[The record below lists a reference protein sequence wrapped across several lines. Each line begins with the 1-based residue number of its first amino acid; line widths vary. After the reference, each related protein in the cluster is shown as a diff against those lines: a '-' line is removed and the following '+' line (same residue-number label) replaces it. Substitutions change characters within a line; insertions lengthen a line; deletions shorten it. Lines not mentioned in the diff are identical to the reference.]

1 MCGIA
6 GVISADR
13 RQVEPAVRLM
23 MRAMV
28 HRGPDDEGYEELD
41 LGGGYDAP
49 VAGFGFRRLS
59 ILDLSP
65 AGHQPMFN
73 RATGDCLIF
82 NGEIYNFR
90 SLKAKLKAEGVE
102 VSSSGDTEVLLKS
115 LSQWGDAVLAEL
127 DGMFAFA
134 FYEAKS
140 RRVLL
145 ARDSFG
151 IKPLYVSQLSRGIVF
166 ASEVRAVLASGLVPD
181 DLDPAG
187 IASYLAYGS
196 PQEPLTVHSA
206 IKSFPAGSAIWV
218 GRSIAEGR
226 PLSQPR
232 RYWQFPDAVAAFSEE
247 EAVGRVAHDLQQ
259 SVRDQCESD
268 VPLGVFLSGGI
279 DSGTIAALARHRSG
293 DVHTFAVGFRGHGE
307 FDETGHA
314 AATAMAL
321 GTVHRQTILDDP
333 WVAARWRDWMLAAD
347 RPSIDGFNTF
357 VVSGVVKDQGM
368 TVALS
373 GLGADELF
381 GGYGHFRSIPRVQR
395 WLSRVGW
402 VPSGLRRWAA
412 GTALRKARRSKREK
426 AMDLVS
432 GRANVLDILL
442 GIRRSLS
449 DREIRQL
456 GFSPAAVGL
465 SSTFLPPAA
474 YERFRDTK
482 GDAFRMISQAECFLY
497 MANTL
502 LRDSDTYS
510 MAHSLELRV
519 PFLGKSVSELAASL
533 PGSMQAPPGSE
544 PKHLLREAVKDLL
557 PAEVF
562 TRPKTGFSL
571 PMGDWMFGS
580 LLEESSA
587 AVESLAACP
596 LVDGDGVRRLWQEY
610 GSNVTAVHWSRP
622 LTLVALGNYLQ
633 RLSA

>member
-1 MCGIA
+1 
-6 GVISADR
+6 
-13 RQVEPAVRLM
+13 

-28 HRGPDDEGYEELD
+28 HRGPDDEGYEQLE
-41 LGGGYDAP
+41 LGGAYDAP

-90 SLKAKLKAEGVE
+90 WLKSKLKAEGVE
-102 VSSSGDTEVLLKS
+102 VESTGDTEVLLKS
-115 LSQWGDAVLAEL
+115 LSRWGEAVLNEL

-134 FYEAKS
+134 FYEAKT

-145 ARDSFG
+145 ARDPFG
-151 IKPLYVSQLSRGIVF
+151 IKPLYVSQLSRGFVF

-196 PQEPLTVHSA
+196 PQDPLTVHSA
-206 IKSFPAGSAIWV
+206 IKSFPAGSAAWV
-218 GRSIAEGR
+218 GRSIAEGM
-226 PLSQPR
+226 PLAQPR
-232 RYWQFPDAVAAFSEE
+232 RYWQFPDAVAPFSEKDAIWRIE
-247 EAVGRVAHDLQQ
+247 DDLQQ
-259 SVRDQCESD
+259 SVRDQCEAD

-279 DSGTIAALARHRSG
+279 DSGTIAALARKWSE
-293 DVHTFAVGFRGHGE
+293 DVHTLAVGFEGHSE
-307 FDETGHA
+307 FDETAYA
-314 AATAMAL
+314 AETARAL
-321 GTVHRQTILDDP
+321 GTLHRQTILDDP
-333 WVAARWRDWMLAAD
+333 WVADQWRDWMLAAD

-381 GGYGHFRSIPRVQR
+381 GGYGHFRSIPQMQR
-395 WLSRVGW
+395 WLSRFSW
-402 VPSGLRRWAA
+402 VPRGLRRMTA
-412 GTALRKARRSKREK
+412 GVALRKVRRSKREK
-426 AMDLVS
+426 AMDMVA
-432 GRANVLDILL
+432 GRANVLDLVL

-456 GFSPAAVGL
+456 GFAPAAVGL
-465 SSTFLPPAA
+465 SDAFLPPAA
-474 YERFRDTK
+474 YDPFRDTR

-519 PFLGKSVSELAASL
+519 PFLGKSASERAVSL
-533 PGSMQAPPGSE
+533 PGSMQAPPGSP
-544 PKHLLREAVKDLL
+544 PKHLLREAAKDLL
-557 PAEVF
+557 PGEVF

-571 PMGDWMFGS
+571 PMGEWMFGS
-580 LLEESSA
+580 LVEESSA
-587 AVESLAACP
+587 AVDAVATCP
-596 LVDGDGVRRLWQEY
+596 LFDADGVRDLWAEY
-610 GSNVTAVHWSRP
+610 RMNQTAVHWSRP
-622 LTLVALGNYLQ
+622 LSLVALGNYLLN
-633 RLSA
+633 LSG